1 MNEYKTTTVASEQV
15 QSRDWSALRGELA
28 VYLLSAVFIGLCF
41 IGHDTIE
48 SIRELTAE
56 SKRLNQRLNAD
67 ARLIQLAV
75 ETADPE
81 RQPERTERAD

>member
-1 MNEYKTTTVASEQV
+1 MNEYKTTTVTSEHV

-28 VYLLSAVFIGLCF
+28 IYLLFTVFIGLFF
-41 IGHDTIE
+41 IGHDIIE

-81 RQPERTERAD
+81 RRERAD